1 MIDGLR
7 RPGHAHGGV
16 RELKRFKETGD
27 SIMTKFML
35 TTYVL
40 IWPLVAAA
48 VLALLCFAV
57 WRDLRTA
64 SQNGED
70 FV

>member
-1 MIDGLR
+1 
-7 RPGHAHGGV
+7 
-16 RELKRFKETGD
+16 
-27 SIMTKFML
+27 ML